1 MKNPF
6 LFLTL
11 VCSLLFENLFA
22 QKWVDTLYG
31 IQQTNNVIYDTQPDF
46 AGNLRALHMNITVP
60 INDTPPSCGRPL
72 LIAIHGG
79 AFISGNKDA
88 DAPPAIMRDFAK
100 RGFTTASINYR
111 LGMFQTNAFVNCNV
125 SLFGIP
131 WNCLNMQDT
140 SEWFRASYR
149 GMQDAKSAIRYL
161 IKNAALYKIDPRNVF
176 VVGESAGG
184 FIAMATAFLDE
195 NIEKPAQCNA
205 LAAVM
210 PPNALYE
217 NQCIQGPGFDTSI
230 ASMNLQRPDLG
241 SIAGNGNLSNLPYTI
256 KGVGNFYGAIM
267 SDLFTNYSYNQAP
280 ALYLFHQPNDLVV
293 PYTYDRLL
301 EGEAYCFT
309 QFPANC
315 AWLINRPKVYGS
327 KGIQNM
333 IASLNA
339 AQIPLPNVFFD
350 STLNNADCLA
360 QIGDP
365 NVVGHSISNY
375 WLRTSNMAKFFAP
388 TIDTSTNCSP
398 TNLVGYKKE
407 LNLKVYPNPML
418 GSELYIEADAKIL
431 SVDIQ
436 EYLGKKI
443 FSSMGNNTRLT
454 LSNLAHGLYFVR
466 IQTEKGKSVVKLE
479 IPK

>member
-1 MKNPF
+1 MKYPY
-6 LFLTL
+6 LLLTL
-11 VCSLLFENLFA
+11 TCLFVFENGFA
-22 QKWVDTLYG
+22 QKWVDTLYS

-46 AGNLRALHMNITVP
+46 AGNMRALNMNIATP

-79 AFISGNKDA
+79 AFLAGNKDI

-140 SEWFRASYR
+140 AEWFRASYR

-161 IKNAALYKIDPRNVF
+161 INNAALYKIDPRNVF

-195 NIEKPAQCNA
+195 NSEKPAQCNA

-217 NQCIQGPGFDTSI
+217 NQCIQTPGFDTSI

-241 SIAGNGNLSNLPYTI
+241 SISGNGNPSTVPYTI
-256 KGVGNFYGAIM
+256 KGVGNFYGALM
-267 SDLFTNYSYNQAP
+267 NDLFTNHSYNQAP

-301 EGEAYCFT
+301 EGESYCFT

-333 IASLNA
+333 ISTLNG

-350 STLNNADCLA
+350 STLNNADCVA

-375 WLRTSNMAKFFAP
+375 WLRSTNMAKFFAP
-388 TIDTSTNCSP
+388 TIDTSNNCSP
-398 TNLVGYKKE
+398 TDIVNSTMEIG
-407 LNLKVYPNPML
+407 LKVYPNPL
-418 GSELYIEADAKIL
+418 HGNEIHIESLTPVLSIELVDLQGKQLVRTPFYSKTITLPNL
-431 SVDIQ
+431 SSGV
-436 EYLGKKI
+436 
-443 FSSMGNNTRLT
+443 
-454 LSNLAHGLYFVR
+454 YFLI
-466 IQTEKGKSVVKLE
+466 IQTSKQKSVTK
-479 IPK
+479 IIK